1 MQIAV
6 NDLFYNQIDT
16 IAQITA
22 LAIPV
27 FILISSSFDVY
38 HPSALKLNRLLV
50 PYLFGALM
58 IIFCNA
64 STLLEPNGL
73 CEFYK
78 SCGQPEAVNPCFN
91 MVNLC
96 HHQLKEAH
104 WKGRSNDTIEKM
116 TYKLCNRILEPG
128 KTFAR
133 LQKCTTCLLPEPKDL
148 EKIIQLQ
155 KDLVRLTHCDPGIR
169 NNPYYRIFKPLGI
182 GIHEHYVKLCV
193 VATGGFILTNIVKK
207 RIHAHH

>member
-6 NDLFYNQIDT
+6 NDLFYNQVET
-16 IAQITA
+16 IAQITVI
-22 LAIPV
+22 AIPV
-27 FILISSSFDVY
+27 FILINSSFAVY
-38 HPSALKLNRLLV
+38 NPSALKLNRLLV

-91 MVNLC
+91 MVHLC
-96 HHQLKEAH
+96 HHQLESAH
-104 WKGRSNDTIEKM
+104 WKGRSNETIEKM

-128 KTFAR
+128 KNFSV
-133 LQKCTTCLLPEPKDL
+133 LQKCTTCLLPETKDL

-169 NNPYYRIFKPLGI
+169 NNPYYRIFKPLSI
-182 GIHEHYVKLCV
+182 GIHEHYGKVCIAISGLV
-193 VATGGFILTNIVKK
+193 LTKFVIK
-207 RIHAHH
+207 RIHAHL